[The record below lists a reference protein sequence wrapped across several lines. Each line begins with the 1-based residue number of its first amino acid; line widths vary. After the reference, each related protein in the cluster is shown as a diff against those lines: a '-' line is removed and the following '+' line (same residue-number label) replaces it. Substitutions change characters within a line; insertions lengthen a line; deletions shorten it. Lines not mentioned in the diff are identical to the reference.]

1 MSTLKTIW
9 SFVKNSRYL
18 KGMLHK
24 SVAHVV
30 SIENPHG
37 DYYVLALKPANGF
50 TWNAGEHVILRLPD
64 QAELKNDYR
73 IFSIASIQE
82 EGILLFGTRTGK
94 ETSLFKK
101 SLLALKAGAPVSIQ
115 GAFGWFRIRE
125 EHSPIVLFAG
135 GVGITPV
142 RALVKELANSK
153 TRPIHIVYSSSDY
166 YLFNDELQAISD
178 NNPTIVLHKVSSR
191 EETQQQ
197 LSTLAGQYGNQAYY
211 YMSAST
217 AVIDSVAKLLRSKG
231 ISGSRLIDDTMKG
244 Y

>member
-1 MSTLKTIW
+1 M
-9 SFVKNSRYL
+9 
-18 KGMLHK
+18 
-24 SVAHVV
+24 
-30 SIENPHG
+30 
-37 DYYVLALKPANGF
+37 
-50 TWNAGEHVILRLPD
+50 PD

-115 GAFGWFRIRE
+115 GAFGWFRIRD